1 MTNPV
6 IELNDVR
13 HDGTDG
19 VDPVAL
25 SLSLGEGTVAILLG
39 PSRCGAATVLRLCA
53 GLFVP
58 NGGTVRVVGQDP
70 VEVDDGTLLESRGR
84 VGVVLQPPGLLSN
97 MTVFNNVALPLR
109 YHQDPEEAAV
119 ESAVTRLLT
128 ALGVSS
134 LRDQFPAALT
144 LGEAN
149 IVALARALIMEPEVL
164 LLEEPDAGLDAE
176 SMARYRTVI
185 METRARRPLAILAT
199 MSHPSE
205 WLAVA
210 DRIVYMRNGRV
221 VAEGPRAALQKST
234 AEEMLAYLGASSAL
248 PAGGGTEKRASA

>member
-1 MTNPV
+1 VTLPV
-6 IELNDVR
+6 VELSDVR
-13 HDGTDG
+13 HDGADG

-25 SLSLGEGTVAILLG
+25 SLALGAGTVAILLG

-53 GLFVP
+53 GLIVP
-58 NGGTVRVVGQDP
+58 DGGRVRVVGRDP
-70 VEVDDGTLLESRGR
+70 AEADDGTLRESRVR

-109 YHQDPEEAAV
+109 YHQDPEEVEV
-119 ESAVTRLLT
+119 ESAVMRLLT
-128 ALGVSS
+128 ALGVAP
-134 LRDQFPAALT
+134 LRDQFPADLT

-176 SMARYRTVI
+176 SMVRSRTVV

-199 MSHPSE
+199 MSHSSE

-221 VAEGPRAALQKST
+221 VAEGPRGALQNSA
-234 AEEMLAYLGASSAL
+234 AEEMLAYLGASSVLA
-248 PAGGGTEKRASA
+248 AGGVAEKRAST